1 MAVQMRLYDSLRRAV
16 QPVDTHNNH
25 LTMYVCGI
33 TPYDTTHLG
42 HLFTYAMADI
52 LLRSLE
58 AGGIRV
64 TYVQNLTDLDD
75 PLLREAQKR
84 HASWQTLG
92 KRWTVHFIHDMQTM
106 NIRPPEYYPRA
117 TEVIP
122 EILTSIARLLDA
134 GVAYAA
140 GGSVYFHV
148 PAWPAYGTLSGL
160 SHQDM
165 VPLARTRGQ
174 QGDDPHTRHPLDFPL
189 WQARQPGE
197 PAWPSPWGPG
207 RPGWHIEC
215 STMAQRFLGIPI
227 DIHGGG
233 TDLIFPHHDSE
244 IAQAESATGQR
255 PFVRHWFHTAMVRH
269 QGEKMSK
276 SLGNLVMVRDLL
288 DTCSADGVR
297 LYLAQHHYR
306 QAWDHDAAMLQHAE
320 QLAHTWSA
328 AVLLPGGPPT
338 AVTLE
343 VETAETAVATALSDD
358 LQTPRAVAVLS
369 HVAQRIHAAARERQH
384 IAKAQRLLRHYGQ
397 ILGLRLAAE
406 GVEARVQHGWDRHL
420 ARLP

>member
-1 MAVQMRLYDSLRRAV
+1 MAVQMRLYDSLSQAV
-16 QPVDTHNNH
+16 QPVDTHNGH

-52 LLRSLE
+52 LIRTLE
-58 AGGIRV
+58 ARGVRV
-64 TYVQNLTDLDD
+64 TYVQNLTDIDD

-84 HASWQTLG
+84 HEPWQALG
-92 KRWTVHFIHDMQTM
+92 KRWTVHFMHDMQTM
-106 NIRPPEYYPRA
+106 NIQPPEHYPRA

-122 EILTSIARLLDA
+122 DILASITQLLDA
-134 GVAYAA
+134 GMAYAA

-165 VPLARTRGQ
+165 LPLARQHGHTP
-174 QGDDPHTRHPLDFPL
+174 DNPHTRHPLDFPL
-189 WQARQPGE
+189 WQAQQPGE

-215 STMAQRFLGIPI
+215 STMAQRFLEGPI

-233 TDLIFPHHDSE
+233 TDLVFPHHESE
-244 IAQAESATGQR
+244 IAQAEGVTGR
-255 PFVRHWFHTAMVRH
+255 HPFVRHWFHTAMVRH

-276 SLGNLVMVRDLL
+276 SLGNLVMVRELL

-306 QAWDHDAAMLQHAE
+306 QEWEHDAAMLLPSGPQ
-320 QLAHTWSA
+320 TA
-328 AVLLPGGPPT
+328 A
-338 AVTLE
+338 ALE
-343 VETAETAVATALSDD
+343 AETARTAVATALDAD
-358 LQTPRAVAVLS
+358 LQTPRAVALLS
-369 HVAQRIHAAARERQH
+369 QLAHRIHAAARQRQN
-384 IAKAQRLLRHYGQ
+384 IATAQRVLWQYGQ

-406 GVEARVQHGWDRHL
+406 GVEEHVQDGWDRHL
-420 ARLP
+420 ARLPSSCP

>member
-1 MAVQMRLYDSLRRAV
+1 VQVRLYDSLRRAI
-16 QPVDTHNNH
+16 QPVDTHNGH

-52 LLRSLE
+52 LIRYLE
-58 AGGIRV
+58 DRGVRV
-64 TYVQNLTDLDD
+64 TYVQNLTDIDD
-75 PLLREAQKR
+75 PLLRETQQR
-84 HASWQTLG
+84 HEPWHALG
-92 KRWTVHFIHDMQTM
+92 KRWTIHFIHDMQTM
-106 NIRPPEYYPRA
+106 NIRPPDHYPRA

-122 EILTSIARLLDA
+122 AILAGITRLLDA
-134 GVAYAA
+134 GVAYTA

-148 PAWPAYGTLSGL
+148 PAWPAYGALSGL
-160 SHQDM
+160 APQDM
-165 VPLARTRGQ
+165 VPLARARGQ
-174 QGDDPHTRHPLDFPL
+174 KVYDPHIRHPLDFPL
-189 WQARQPGE
+189 WQAQQPGE

-215 STMAQRFLGIPI
+215 STIAQRFLGVPI

-233 TDLIFPHHDSE
+233 TDLVFPHHESE

-255 PFVRHWFHTAMVRH
+255 PFVRHWFHTAMVRY

-276 SLGNLVMVRDLL
+276 SLGNLVMVRELL

-306 QAWDHDAAMLQHAE
+306 QAWEHDAALLQHAE
-320 QLAHTWSA
+320 QLAQAWRA

-338 AVTLE
+338 AVALE
-343 VETAETAVATALSDD
+343 VETAHTAVATALAED

-369 HVAQRIHAAARERQH
+369 QVAQQIRVAARERQH
-384 IAKAQRLLRHYGQ
+384 IAKAQCLLRHYGQ
-397 ILGLRLAAE
+397 ILGLRLAAQE
-406 GVEARVQHGWDRHL
+406 VEAHVQHGWDRHL